1 MKLAIFSDLHLGVR
15 QDSAEWHTI
24 ALEWAD
30 WFVEQLKQRDIK
42 RIFFLGD
49 FFHNKFVISST
60 TLYTASILLEK
71 LKEFDIDLIFGN
83 HDLYYLNNPEVASVN
98 IFAGYSNVHV
108 HSKPYEEEIDGKK
121 IVMVGWGYDPL
132 QYSGDVLMTHAEI
145 DVFKFNEFLTCTSD
159 LKPSALLRNYKHIIS
174 GHFHGK
180 QIKNYDSGTIE
191 YIGNPFSMDF
201 SDSSVE
207 KVFGILDTESMQMEY
222 VTNNLSPRFLKFNLS
237 ELVEK
242 PDIDTFI
249 SDIQNAF
256 IRVTIDKDIT
266 LADANEL
273 KRLLALCNP
282 RDVKIEW
289 TNKEQF
295 LVDDKA
301 VQGFSLTEVI
311 EEYIES
317 IDIEAK
323 NSIKEYILNP
333 YKKYASA

>member
-15 QDSAEWHTI
+15 QDSTEWHTI

-108 HSKPYEEEIDGKK
+108 HSKPYEEVIDGKK

-207 KVFGILDTESMQMEY
+207 KVFGILDSDSMQMEY

-323 NSIKEYILNP
+323 NSIKEYILNL